1 MALSWVLVIWSVTTI
16 SLSLTR
22 MFGMVKN
29 GKPRFR
35 KRLLA
40 ISSGAI
46 ILTLPIEFD
55 GLKILIAILSLLSA
69 NLVSNSFPGR
79 IAT

>member
-1 MALSWVLVIWSVTTI
+1 MVWSVTTI

-22 MFGMVKN
+22 IYGMINN
-29 GKPRFR
+29 GEIRFR

-40 ISSGAI
+40 ISTGVI

-55 GLKILIAILSLLSA
+55 GLKIIVAILSAILSDF
-69 NLVSNSFPGR
+69 VSNSFPVR
-79 IAT
+79 ITS